1 MAKIN
6 DYIYNFLAD
15 FKNNYKALSGDIY
28 RATSGSSGLAD
39 MRYNSF
45 SPESDLMYPSN
56 RISEFIA
63 DEEHCI
69 ENTFKGISLYEKE
82 TPTKKFFD
90 IIGQNPLLNLLYPER
105 DNMRYDFPPP
115 PDSMKVF
122 CSQYDALKS
131 LLYCT
136 LKSHDNIRPEYK
148 NIILLIY
155 DSGNGPLHVR
165 VNSKDVVLENNF
177 DNFYFLNELPVQVI
191 NPDYGKNFVF
201 LAIFEF
207 ENYAE
212 FTSLNTLNSI
222 PGF

>member
-15 FKNNYKALSGDIY
+15 FKNNYKALSSDIY
-28 RATSGSSGLAD
+28 HTTSSHGLAD

-45 SPESDLMYPSN
+45 LPESDLIYPSN

-63 DEEHCI
+63 DEEYCI
-69 ENTFKGISLYEKE
+69 ENTFKGIPLYEKE
-82 TPTKKFFD
+82 TPIKKFFD

-122 CSQYDALKS
+122 CKQYDALKS

-148 NIILLIY
+148 QVLLFIY
-155 DSGNGPLHVR
+155 DTGDGSVHIKVNG
-165 VNSKDVVLENNF
+165 KDIVLKNTL
-177 DNFYFLNELPVQVI
+177 DNFYFLHELPVQI
-191 NPDYGKNFVF
+191 TNPDYGKNFVF
-201 LAIFEF
+201 VAVFEF